1 MIGRDNELKEIEK
14 LYFSNKF
21 EFLVLYGRKRVG
33 KTTLLTDFANRHN
46 CFYIF

>member
-21 EFLVLYGRKRVG
+21 EFLVLYGKKRG
-33 KTTLLTDFANRHN
+33 CKK
-46 CFYIF
+46 II